1 MGSEGNGEQLH
12 EGRRQDFPSSSS
24 SSHAHPVHHSIAQPS
39 DHRMDQM
46 TNRSSD
52 MSQEW
57 RRRKENVK
65 RREKSPAVAG
75 RKGSPYR
82 SPQTRGESPKSRGS
96 SHSWSRD
103 RPGWDSSVD
112 SNAR

>member
-46 TNRSSD
+46 
-52 MSQEW
+52 
-57 RRRKENVK
+57 
-65 RREKSPAVAG
+65 